1 MSFALHAI
9 RKEGLEL
16 KPVQLQAICHVYEGK
31 DVLLWLPT
39 GFGKL
44 VCYEM
49 LPLCLTTRNEAVL
62 AVVLLTVA

>member
-31 DVLLWLPT
+31 DFVVAYRVWQVSVLRD
-39 GFGKL
+39 
-44 VCYEM
+44 V
-49 LPLCLTTRNEAVL
+49 PLCVQPQGTKQY
-62 AVVLLTVA
+62 